1 MKKKLTGIFFFLFVL
16 SSPAIFGNEQTAVW
30 QRIYQNSV
38 NDEMR
43 YAVLLNIQ
51 ELRDTGFTDL
61 LTQALSSL
69 LMRGIES
76 GNLQDVEMKV
86 KLATLL
92 VRQLGQFHAT
102 TAADEV
108 FQVYQEVKEHPFL
121 KAEAAMAL
129 GEMHATDDVP
139 YLVRSLNDLNLAPN
153 PRNAEAQE
161 ILAFGL
167 VQSLALMH
175 DPRGYEPVFYASI
188 GWYGPE
194 RKVKETARKLLK
206 TMVPDPTDSLIKI
219 IKSQTNFKNMRYA
232 LQAEDDSHAPDAS
245 KSRAALVALSQGV
258 KFIANGVEQSLDLAT
273 LRAKALQMLIAE
285 KDHSEAAVAL
295 YRQDYKTAR
304 LAKQTD
310 EVLTVIQ
317 ALGVNGTASAAS
329 YLAELLNNFNTEF
342 NNGLTLSDFQLQELK
357 TVLWA
362 MQLAK
367 NPTVRPALL
376 EAQFLYTPAIQDDV
390 KAVLASLP
398 TN

>member
-1 MKKKLTGIFFFLFVL
+1 MKKKLTGIIFFLFVL
-16 SSPAIFGNEQTAVW
+16 SSSAVFGNPQTAVW

-51 ELRDTGFTDL
+51 ELHDAGFTDL

-76 GNLQDVEMKV
+76 GSLKDVDMKV

-92 VRQLGQFHAT
+92 VRQLGQLNAT

-108 FQVYQEVKEHPFL
+108 FQVYENVKEHPFL

-139 YLVRSLNDLNLAPN
+139 YLVRSLNDLNLAPD

-175 DPRGYEPVFYASI
+175 DPRGFEPVFYASI

-194 RKVKETARKLLK
+194 RKVKQTAKKLLR
-206 TMVPDPTDSLIKI
+206 TMVPDPTDNLIKI
-219 IKSQTNFKNMRYA
+219 IQSQT
-232 LQAEDDSHAPDAS
+232 
-245 KSRAALVALSQGV
+245 
-258 KFIANGVEQSLDLAT
+258 
-273 LRAKALQMLIAE
+273 
-285 KDHSEAAVAL
+285 
-295 YRQDYKTAR
+295 
-304 LAKQTD
+304 
-310 EVLTVIQ
+310 
-317 ALGVNGTASAAS
+317 
-329 YLAELLNNFNTEF
+329 
-342 NNGLTLSDFQLQELK
+342 
-357 TVLWA
+357 
-362 MQLAK
+362 
-367 NPTVRPALL
+367 
-376 EAQFLYTPAIQDDV
+376 
-390 KAVLASLP
+390 
-398 TN
+398 